1 MASIAMMVGG
11 ALVNALAFT
20 GSNFL
25 FGQLSKDRVDA
36 ERTRHDLAL
45 EKLARAK
52 EDFEQRRVQYLDYLN
67 QRMRQQKLSER
78 TFSNVDEALR
88 LYNEVTGS
96 THELPLG
103 LRREPRL
110 SNFYTPSD
118 DQRARELAWI
128 LGGTAVVGYLTYKFV

>member
-1 MASIAMMVGG
+1 MMVGG

-20 GSNFL
+20 GSNFS

-36 ERTRHDLAL
+36 ERKRHDLAL
-45 EKLARAK
+45 EKLPRAK

-67 QRMRQQKLSER
+67 QQKLSER

-88 LYNEVTGS
+88 AYNEVTGS

-110 SNFYTPSD
+110 SDFYTPSD

-128 LGGTAVVGYLTYKFV
+128 LGGTVVVGYLTYKFV